1 MENRKFTIG
10 YGGIE
15 WDICEKNW
23 EYHDNKSDDKLNNL
37 NKVDENGVISYIF
50 GILPVFD
57 ENPNYEKLSEICD
70 FEVLANGHKFSG
82 TFIDAL
88 EYIKANFKAI

>member
-23 EYHDNKSDDKLNNL
+23 EYHDKKSDNNINNL
-37 NKVDENGVISYIF
+37 NRI
-50 GILPVFD
+50 
-57 ENPNYEKLSEICD
+57 
-70 FEVLANGHKFSG
+70 
-82 TFIDAL
+82 
-88 EYIKANFKAI
+88 